1 MKGAWGCLAF
11 ALTVNISAQ
20 SATTP
25 GTAQAPSPGG
35 VATQPAQPTPS
46 PQPAPPAPARLTPE
60 QHLANAEKALAGVS
74 ERSASGDMQK
84 TIAQLRTDFMT
95 MTSAYRE
102 SIAKSKP
109 WVSSIYAVERD
120 LVLLVGGGGPDAD
133 APDKDNKDKK
143 SIPGLSAQV
152 SDPMTRAALEAFRTH
167 VELFFD
173 AATATP
179 ASISQPVAEGGTR

>member
-1 MKGAWGCLAF
+1 
-11 ALTVNISAQ
+11 
-20 SATTP
+20 
-25 GTAQAPSPGG
+25 
-35 VATQPAQPTPS
+35 
-46 PQPAPPAPARLTPE
+46 
-60 QHLANAEKALAGVS
+60 
-74 ERSASGDMQK
+74 MQK
-84 TIAQLRTDFMT
+84 TITQLRTDFMT

-120 LVLLVGGGGPDAD
+120 LVLLIGGGGANAD
-133 APDKDNKDKK
+133 AADKDKK

-152 SDPMTRAALEAFRTH
+152 SDPTTRTALEAFRTH

-179 ASISQPVAEGGTR
+179 ASISQPVAEGGTH